1 MNRRR
6 YFTQGRVHSAAQR
19 INGRSAPAPRKDKS
33 MTTNSRRHFLRSSTA
48 VVALPFLESLGFSR
62 AAGAAT
68 PLASPPKRMI
78 FLGTGF
84 GVTADSWYPD
94 KDDTGYDYTLPESLG
109 PLARHKTNIS
119 ILQNLEH
126 ANSRDGHSGST
137 FWLTGADRFAIPG
150 QNFHNTIS
158 VDQVAAARF
167 GRETRYTSLH
177 VDGSDLDGHGAG
189 SISWNQNGK
198 PIQGVSNPVAL
209 YHKLFSGDS
218 IPLAQRQAMLAEDRS
233 ALDAVLSDARSI
245 RTGLTKTDI
254 DKLDE
259 YFDSIRDIEKRIGK
273 EESWLN
279 VPKKLPANPVKEP
292 GEGLEGAPAV
302 EIVYDMMVA
311 AMQVDASRVFTYRL
325 PSDSFCASI
334 GSSFS
339 AHNLSHYAGTARTK
353 DSILRDQAHARL
365 IAGFLDKLQATK
377 EADGSCLLDN
387 VALTFGSNLRSKH
400 SLDNCPT
407 LIAGGGAGFKQG
419 RHLVMKEEK
428 TPLCNLWLSTLRG
441 CGVPATSFGD
451 ATGTIEELF
460 KA

>member
-1 MNRRR
+1 
-6 YFTQGRVHSAAQR
+6 
-19 INGRSAPAPRKDKS
+19 
-33 MTTNSRRHFLRSSTA
+33 MTSNSRRNFLRSSTA
-48 VVALPFLESLGFSR
+48 VIALPFLESFGFRRFAS
-62 AAGAAT
+62 AAT
-68 PLASPPKRMI
+68 TVAAPPKRMI

-94 KDDTGYDYTLPESLG
+94 KDDTGYDYTLPESLK
-109 PLARHKTNIS
+109 PLARHKPDIS
-119 ILQNLEH
+119 ILQHLEH

-150 QNFHNTIS
+150 RNFHNTIS
-158 VDQVAAARF
+158 VDQVAAAQF

-177 VDGSDLDGHGAG
+177 MDGSDLLGHGAG
-189 SISWNQNGK
+189 SISWNQSGK
-198 PIQGVSNPVAL
+198 PIQGLNNPVAL

-218 IPLAQRQAMLAEDRS
+218 IPLEQRQAMLAEERS
-233 ALDAVLSDARSI
+233 ALDAVLSDARSVKN
-245 RTGLTKTDI
+245 GLTKTDI

-259 YFDSIRDIEKRIGK
+259 YFDSIRDIEKRIAK

-279 VPKKLPANPVKEP
+279 VPKKRPTDAIKEP

-311 AMQVDASRVFTYRL
+311 AMQVDASRIFTYRL

-334 GSSFS
+334 GSSYS
-339 AHNLSHYAGTARTK
+339 AHNLSHYAGTERTK
-353 DSILRDQAHARL
+353 DSILRDQSHAKLIARL
-365 IAGFLDKLQATK
+365 LDKLKATT
-377 EADGSCLLDN
+377 EADGSSLLDH

-441 CGVPATSFGD
+441 SGVKAESFGD
-451 ATGTIEELF
+451 ASGVIDELF
-460 KA
+460 KT

>member
-1 MNRRR
+1 
-6 YFTQGRVHSAAQR
+6 
-19 INGRSAPAPRKDKS
+19 
-33 MTTNSRRHFLRSSTA
+33 MTSNSRRNFLRSSTA
-48 VVALPFLESLGFSR
+48 VIALPLLESFGFRRFAS
-62 AAGAAT
+62 AAT
-68 PLASPPKRMI
+68 SVVAPPKRMI

-94 KDDTGYDYTLPESLG
+94 KDDTGYDYTIPESLK
-109 PLARHKTNIS
+109 PLARHKQDIS
-119 ILQNLEH
+119 ILQHLEH

-137 FWLTGADRFAIPG
+137 FWLTGADRYAIPG
-150 QNFHNTIS
+150 RNFHNTIS
-158 VDQVAAARF
+158 VDQVAAAQF
-167 GRETRYTSLH
+167 GRETRFTSLH
-177 VDGSDLDGHGAG
+177 MDGSDLIGHGAG

-198 PIQGVSNPVAL
+198 PIQGLNNPVAL

-218 IPLAQRQAMLAEDRS
+218 IPLEQRQAMLAEERS
-233 ALDAVLSDARSI
+233 ALDTVLSDARSVKN
-245 RTGLTKTDI
+245 GLTKTDV

-259 YFDSIRDIEKRIGK
+259 YFDSIRDIEKRIAK

-279 VPKKLPANPVKEP
+279 VPKKRPANPIKEP

-302 EIVYDMMVA
+302 EIVYDIMVA

-325 PSDSFCASI
+325 PSDSFCSSI
-334 GSSFS
+334 GSSYS
-339 AHNLSHYAGTARTK
+339 AHNLSHFAGTERTK
-353 DSILRDQAHARL
+353 DSILRDQSHAKLVAHL
-365 IAGFLDKLQATK
+365 LDKLKATT
-377 EADGSCLLDN
+377 EADGSSLLDN

-441 CGVPATSFGD
+441 SGVKAESFGD
-451 ATGTIEELF
+451 ATGVIDELF